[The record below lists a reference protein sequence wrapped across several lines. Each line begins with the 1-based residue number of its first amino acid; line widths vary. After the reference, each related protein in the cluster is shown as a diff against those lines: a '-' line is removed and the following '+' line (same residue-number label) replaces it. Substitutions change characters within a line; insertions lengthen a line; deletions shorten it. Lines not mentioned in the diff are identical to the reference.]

1 MIGVQVEF
9 PVDLGD
15 YRLGTVK
22 DYDPDTGAMTV
33 MDQSGFAWRGYEDQ
47 VAIDQA
53 ALEGHK
59 SPTTHNVS
67 YDKFKSLSFLR
78 YSTSQF
84 NIMLSLAVLYQYIG
98 R

>member
-22 DYDPDTGAMTV
+22 AYDPDTGAVTV

-47 VAIDQA
+47 VIIDQDP
-53 ALEGHK
+53 LSGQK
-59 SPTTHNVS
+59 TPTTHNVS
-67 YDKFKSLSFLR
+67 YDK
-78 YSTSQF
+78 
-84 NIMLSLAVLYQYIG
+84 
-98 R
+98 